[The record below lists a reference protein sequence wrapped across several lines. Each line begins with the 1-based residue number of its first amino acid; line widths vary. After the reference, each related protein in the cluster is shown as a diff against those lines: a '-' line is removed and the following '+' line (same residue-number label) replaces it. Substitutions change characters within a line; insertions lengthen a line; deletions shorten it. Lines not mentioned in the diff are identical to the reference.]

1 MASAVKFWLQIWDN
15 QYQDGEILDAAFQ
28 PKTNRQPPSLSVD
41 GDSPDASPTPEQL
54 HAIHSASRRVS
65 GWLPPVGSVSY
76 SAAEITD
83 AGGTLAYAPE
93 PHNPFHHNVEF
104 RDLVGLSGNAMKRAR
119 RAIKGRLKRT
129 NLDWTP

>member
-65 GWLPPVGSVSY
+65 GWPPPVGSVSY

-93 PHNPFHHNVEF
+93 PHNPFHYNVEF

-119 RAIKGRLKRT
+119 RAIKGRLKRN